1 VKSPDVHKETTV
13 GLLGLLYRSSPPFAS
28 RHTRIDRFALIMSSE
43 DRESSRG
50 DSLPGD
56 KLAATHVERIA
67 THDKVPGHSDYYE
80 KNGLRTYGDGEG
92 E

>member
-1 VKSPDVHKETTV
+1 
-13 GLLGLLYRSSPPFAS
+13 
-28 RHTRIDRFALIMSSE
+28 MSSE